1 MQVGFHPYIELSTFI
16 ISGKCGYWCLKH
28 LTKTPFFSLP
38 SKRKYFIRIN
48 QDCEAFE
55 EKLNHCGK
63 YQHGKPPNCPDCHLP
78 LQEGSRNESTA
89 GQSID
94 RIYHCYFFLIFEA
107 TDDSGVFIQSLG
119 LFLKHLHVTMFGILL
134 FQWTS
139 CFFALSQKEV
149 NNLHSDFF
157 GIESWSSW
165 LELHWTA
172 NNYKSTN
179 RL

>member
-38 SKRKYFIRIN
+38 SKRKYFICIN

-94 RIYHCYFFLIFEA
+94 RIYHCYFFSNFW
-107 TDDSGVFIQSLG
+107 GNWWQWCVHPKPG
-119 LFLKHLHVTMFGILL
+119 PVLKTFTCDHVRNFTVPMNLLL
-134 FQWTS
+134 F
-139 CFFALSQKEV
+139 CV
-149 NNLHSDFF
+149 
-157 GIESWSSW
+157 ES
-165 LELHWTA
+165 ERG
-172 NNYKSTN
+172 K
-179 RL
+179 